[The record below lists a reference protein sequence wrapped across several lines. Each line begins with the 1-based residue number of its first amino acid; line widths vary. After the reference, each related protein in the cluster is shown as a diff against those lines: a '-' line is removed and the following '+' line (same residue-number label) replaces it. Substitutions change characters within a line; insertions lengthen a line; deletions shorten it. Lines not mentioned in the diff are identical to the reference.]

1 MSLWTPEFAMIH
13 HEFRPGSGRPCLT
26 SHKPRLRHA
35 WVDSVDGEEKLSAAG
50 GPGSRK
56 IHREYYTGWWF
67 QWFFSVHN
75 IWDNPSHWLIFFKMV
90 KTTNHIYI
98 HILCIYIYIHVYIYI
113 YIHIYIYISGSL
125 NLGLGSWTLMTGW
138 WFGTCFYGFPIIL
151 GIIPTD

>member
-50 GPGSRK
+50 GPGSCK

-98 HILCIYIYIHVYIYI
+98 YIYCVYIYI
-113 YIHIYIYISGSL
+113 YICIYIYISRSL

-138 WFGTCFYGFPIIL
+138 WFGTCSMTFHIL